1 MTTFSGLRV
10 AIRFGAR
17 QMKPEKLEALLLKL
31 RKGAA
36 TSIKMF
42 ELAQVLEALG
52 GYTISEEI
60 TLEPQGGKYVRKE
73 ELQRYT
79 HPHPGNVQTMWDRAK
94 HDEVTSLPEH
104 PQLHHVYYMDVSD
117 LMEEGGQ
124 KFFTY
129 RAWQGRAGVRIKSPD
144 GKTFDVQLARE
155 QFLDS
160 YPTNTGVLKWLREH
174 TPFLKQVN
182 DRLGTVPIEQE
193 REEKKQKIP
202 TRENTGTCPVCF
214 NNIKLRP
221 TARKAHDKTMPGMT
235 LHGYKR
241 PGTGYLHGECFGID
255 YPPFELS
262 AEGSHAFIAELDKN
276 IANIDHVL
284 QKYKSGAVT
293 ELFVD
298 RNQKLV
304 HVVKAEVPAHEWD
317 GYLKEKIRETDA
329 QKDWL
334 TTTKAFVKRRAD
346 SWKLEPL
353 PGTPPV

>member
-31 RKGAA
+31 RKGGA
-36 TSIKMF
+36 TGIKMF

-52 GYTISEEI
+52 GYTISEET
-60 TLEPQGGKYVRKE
+60 TLEPQGGRYVRKE

-79 HPHPGNVQTMWDRAK
+79 HPHPGNVQTVWETAK
-94 HDEVTSLPEH
+94 HNEVTSLPEH

-117 LMEEGGQ
+117 LMEENGQ

-144 GKTFDVQLARE
+144 GKTFDVQMGRD

-174 TPFLKQVN
+174 TPFLKQIN
-182 DRLGTVPIEQE
+182 DRLGTMPIEQE

-221 TARKAHDKTMPGMT
+221 TARKARDKAMPGIT

-241 PGTGYLHGECFGID
+241 PGTGYIHGECFGID

-262 AEGSHAFIAELDKN
+262 AEGSHAFIAELDQS
-276 IANIDHVL
+276 IANIEHAIRE
-284 QKYKSGAVT
+284 YESGAVD
-293 ELFVD
+293 ELYVD
-298 RNQKLV
+298 RDRKLTL
-304 HVVKAEVPAHEWD
+304 VKKSEAPPHEWEK
-317 GYLKEKIRETDA
+317 YLKEKISSSKA

-334 TTTKAFVKRRAD
+334 TTTRAFVKRQAD
-346 SWKLEPL
+346 GWHPKPL